1 MMYKNTKKYMKT
13 HPINLHNP
21 LILCIFALQIGS
33 RNATQRNATRINSV
47 QNKNFTYTFSC
58 KKQEKVYFF
67 FVIGN
72 SNNFGKV

>member
-1 MMYKNTKKYMKT
+1 MMHKNTKKYMKT
-13 HPINLHNP
+13 HLKNLHNS

-33 RNATQRNATRINSV
+33 RNATRINSV

-67 FVIGN
+67 L
-72 SNNFGKV
+72 S